1 MQVIVLQHVL
11 KTAQAQPP
19 LPGPGMRKARQFD
32 GQGIAR
38 PDIFGRLKNGT
49 VEHADHA
56 EGLAET
62 KHLRRR
68 ELFMDLRQQVG
79 ATFLGAQ
86 EKVAAVGQGEFHDG
100 RFYLLHQ
107 GLSLVSSWSVHAP
120 LTEESCEREGST
132 EKFTIVFAIGSAKH
146 RFAPVQ
152 VSGLLADEV
161 T

>member
-1 MQVIVLQHVL
+1 MVIDDASSNGSNRVYRTYPCSML
-11 KTAQAQPP
+11 PP
-19 LPGPGMRKARQFD
+19 
-32 GQGIAR
+32 
-38 PDIFGRLKNGT
+38 
-49 VEHADHA
+49 
-56 EGLAET
+56 
-62 KHLRRR
+62 
-68 ELFMDLRQQVG
+68 
-79 ATFLGAQ
+79 
-86 EKVAAVGQGEFHDG
+86 
-100 RFYLLHQ
+100 RFHQ